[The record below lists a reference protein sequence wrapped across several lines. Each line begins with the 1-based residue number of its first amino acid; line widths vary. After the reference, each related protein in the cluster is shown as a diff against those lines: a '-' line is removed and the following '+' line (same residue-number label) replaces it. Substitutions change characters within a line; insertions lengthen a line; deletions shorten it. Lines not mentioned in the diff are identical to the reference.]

1 MNNYEKI
8 KASIEKL
15 LECEGAT
22 SIAHMRLKE
31 AEGAL
36 KCAESAEEKAKA
48 EVSRQIGN
56 VCPTKE
62 VVFETR
68 IYKRQ
73 CCGALLIEGW
83 DGVILR

>member
-1 MNNYEKI
+1 MNNHEKI
-8 KASIEKL
+8 KVSIEKL

-31 AEGAL
+31 ADGAL
-36 KCAESAEEKAKA
+36 KCATSAEEKAQQ

-56 VCPTKE
+56 IYPGKE
-62 VVFETR
+62 VVFGGR

-83 DGVILR
+83 DGIVL